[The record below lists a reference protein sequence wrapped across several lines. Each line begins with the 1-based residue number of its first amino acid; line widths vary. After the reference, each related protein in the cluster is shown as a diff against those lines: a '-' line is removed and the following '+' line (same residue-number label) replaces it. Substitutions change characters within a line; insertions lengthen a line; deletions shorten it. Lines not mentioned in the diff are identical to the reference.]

1 MVVQL
6 CNPGDTDDVLKC
18 LLEFGR
24 AGLFS
29 RASFQDHNLQV
40 AKVGFGRWGTIRL
53 GVVVQHGKLN
63 YLEISQNNL
72 FCSFCPF

>member
-6 CNPGDTDDVLKC
+6 CYRDDVLKC
-18 LLEFGR
+18 LLEFGS

-29 RASFQDHNLQV
+29 RASFQDHDLQV

-63 YLEISQNNL
+63 Y
-72 FCSFCPF
+72 FK